1 MEFLHNGTD
10 LARLVGYSRPYA
22 IHTRRVVYIFDIK
35 ILNLYLTFRLEYAII
50 FT

>member
-1 MEFLHNGTD
+1 MEFLHNGTG
-10 LARLVGYSRPYA
+10 LARLVGHSRPHA
-22 IHTRRVVYIFDIK
+22 LHARRVVYIFDIK